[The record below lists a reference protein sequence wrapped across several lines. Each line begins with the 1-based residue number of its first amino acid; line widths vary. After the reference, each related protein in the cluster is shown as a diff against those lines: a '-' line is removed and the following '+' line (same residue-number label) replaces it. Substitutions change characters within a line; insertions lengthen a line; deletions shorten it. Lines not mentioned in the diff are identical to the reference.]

1 MNMKFQ
7 HLTGTWRI
15 MALGNAYIAGP
26 CLKKKK
32 SKSEMS
38 DDGSSKA
45 KDKHQIIIIL
55 DVSKGRR
62 KKMSSV
68 VARRVGRC

>member
-1 MNMKFQ
+1 MEDHGFRQ
-7 HLTGTWRI
+7 CIYSRTL
-15 MALGNAYIAGP
+15 P
-26 CLKKKK
+26 QKKK

>member
-1 MNMKFQ
+1 
-7 HLTGTWRI
+7 
-15 MALGNAYIAGP
+15 
-26 CLKKKK
+26 
-32 SKSEMS
+32 MS

-68 VARRVGRC
+68 VARRVGRCWWSLLLLKYRLPVKFVMCCEKINRMHNLENIA